1 MIEKLEEF
9 NKYVVTVGFR
19 DVKIKDID
27 SFLNLVREKIA
38 DAEVQF
44 FDAKLVAGKEH
55 LYFAILN
62 ALKAFENKSNI
73 SNSLAVEVL
82 LYASAQR
89 QIKKAVGLLGIKP
102 TSSNVAVLILAET
115 ELKANK
121 ALEDVSNMISGKR
134 DDSILDLSDEKFVGI
149 KKLFGISELELST
162 ELERKGMERKALTDL
177 VIEHVALLALQ
188 R

>member
-1 MIEKLEEF
+1 MNEKLEEF
-9 NKYVVTVGFR
+9 NKYVAIVGFR

-27 SFLNLVREKIA
+27 SFLNLVREKIRA
-38 DAEVQF
+38 AEIQF
-44 FDAKLVAGKEH
+44 FDAKLVAGREH

-89 QIKKAVGLLGIKP
+89 QIKKAVELLGIKP

-121 ALEDVSNMISGKR
+121 ALEDISNIISGKR
-134 DDSILDLSDEKFVGI
+134 DDNVIELTDEKFVGI

-162 ELERKGMERKALTDL
+162 KLERKGMERKALTDL